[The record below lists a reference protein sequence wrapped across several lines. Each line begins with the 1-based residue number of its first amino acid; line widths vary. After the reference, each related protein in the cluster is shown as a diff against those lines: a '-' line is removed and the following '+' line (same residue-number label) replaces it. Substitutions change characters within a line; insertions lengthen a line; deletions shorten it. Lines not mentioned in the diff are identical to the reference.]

1 MTARRHHSEP
11 QAPARV
17 SASSLPL
24 PVSGERAG
32 VRGLLS
38 LSFAICL
45 AGCTSRTIVVT
56 SEPPGALVTLNGVEV
71 GATPLEVGFRYYGQY
86 DLRLRKDGYQPLA
99 AAPWANAPWYE
110 YPPIDFVLLPFP
122 IETRVQWHYDL
133 EPVSVEQDAAQAL
146 IDRGEEMR
154 QAVEPG

>member
-1 MTARRHHSEP
+1 M
-11 QAPARV
+11 
-17 SASSLPL
+17 
-24 PVSGERAG
+24 
-32 VRGLLS
+32 RGLLA
-38 LSFAICL
+38 LTLAICL

-71 GATPLEVGFRYYGQY
+71 GSTPLEVGFRYYGQY

-110 YPPIDFVLLPFP
+110 YPPIDFLVLPLP
-122 IETRVQWHYDL
+122 IETKVRWHYDL

>member
-1 MTARRHHSEP
+1 MKPAVRQTIARTFP
-11 QAPARV
+11 V
-17 SASSLPL
+17 ISL
-24 PVSGERAG
+24 A
-32 VRGLLS
+32 LLS
-38 LSFAICL
+38 A
-45 AGCTSRTIVVT
+45 CTSRTIVVT

-122 IETRVQWHYDL
+122 IETRVEWHYEL
-133 EPVSVEQDAAQAL
+133 EPVSVEQDAADAL
-146 IDRGEEMR
+146 IDRGEQMR
-154 QAVEPG
+154 RAVEPGA

>member
-1 MTARRHHSEP
+1 M
-11 QAPARV
+11 
-17 SASSLPL
+17 
-24 PVSGERAG
+24 
-32 VRGLLS
+32 RGLLF
-38 LSFAICL
+38 LTLAIFL

-110 YPPIDFVLLPFP
+110 YPPIDFIILPLP
-122 IETRVQWHYDL
+122 IETRIRWHYDL
-133 EPVSVEQDAAQAL
+133 EAVSVEQDAAEAL
-146 IDRGEEMR
+146 IERGEEMR